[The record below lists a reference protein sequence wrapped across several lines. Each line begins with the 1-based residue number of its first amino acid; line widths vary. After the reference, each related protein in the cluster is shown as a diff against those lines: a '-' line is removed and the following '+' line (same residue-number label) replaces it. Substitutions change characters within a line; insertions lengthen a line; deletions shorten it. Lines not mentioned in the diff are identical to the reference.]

1 MILGI
6 LVLAV
11 FWIIFFLGIT
21 IKQMIDV
28 VDKELEE
35 GGDRINER

>member
-6 LVLAV
+6 LALAI

-28 VDKELEE
+28 VDKEQKR
-35 GGDRINER
+35 GGE